1 MRKLTIDFET
11 RSAAPLK
18 KCGAAA
24 YAAHPS
30 TEVICLA
37 LKPEGYEPVIWFSPN
52 FDSAIPHL
60 PAGCIVTYQR
70 VQMLM
75 QEADIIEA
83 HNAQFE
89 YYIWKYVMPKYG
101 FNMFGIRKLRCSAAK
116 AAMFGLPRDLAGACA
131 ALGVPQQKDIEG
143 SKLMLRLCKPRAAHK
158 DEKLNDP
165 DWEHKLYW
173 HGTPEE
179 FAREGR
185 YCMQDVRAEESL
197 SNALPDLP
205 EYEQKVWQWDLEV
218 NDRGI
223 RIDVPSVE
231 SIVGCIDEHSAKLKR
246 DFSHITGLQSPTQ
259 RDATLQHL
267 LALGV
272 QMDGLTKD
280 AVEHALATTENET
293 AKEILSIRQSL
304 SKSSTAKYQAFL
316 NSVCPDNRV
325 RGALMYHGAGTGRWS
340 GRLIQPQNF
349 PRGAFSEVDFCVDL
363 FSRGALEDVQLWFGD
378 PMVAASTCLRGMII
392 PEDGMDFVCA
402 DYSSIEGRVLAWLAG
417 ETSALAVYR
426 EGIDP
431 YKVNASAIYKVPYE
445 EVTKAQRQVG
455 KVAELAC
462 IAEGELVLTD
472 KGPVPI
478 QDVTTDH
485 RVWDGEHFV
494 SHDGVVYKGIREVI
508 LYDGLKATPDHLVWV
523 EGEHR
528 PIYFGDAAARGARLI
543 RSSHAWQ
550 EVRVDRSDFHGE
562 ALVEKLE
569 SVLHSGEMLRLW
581 PRLLALVECFAEGQ
595 IERLSEL
602 LPTKAGSVMAGP
614 ESNSSEAEVHE
625 SEGPRLPKLRWPWG
639 DIRVSFC
646 DGGVSLDNGEYR
658 LTIKRDGNRPDR
670 QQQGVRTGQSPVGYE
685 KTESGEPAYYRYVS
699 GGFEFS
705 VAAVDQRGSSAEE
718 ARFVES
724 SDIRAREAGG
734 EGTPKELAVHRGKVR
749 VYDVLN
755 AGPNHRF
762 VVSGRLVHN
771 CGYQGSV
778 GAFNQ
783 MAVNYGVRL
792 PDDEVKKI
800 VESWREVHP
809 ETVRLWRELEFA
821 CTQAVTNPGSTFVY
835 RTARFVVRTIHGTP
849 FLAMRLP
856 SGRCLWYCRPR
867 MALKTMPWGEQK
879 AVVAFDGVDS
889 KTRKWG
895 IQYLYGG
902 LLAENLTQATARD
915 LLVNGMLNAEKH
927 DYQIVMHV
935 HDEAVAE
942 VKEGRGSVGEF
953 EALLCELPAW
963 AEGLPIKAE
972 GWRGKRYKK

>member
-37 LKPEGYEPVIWFSPN
+37 VKSNDEPKPWIWFAPPFSSAEKYY
-52 FDSAIPHL
+52 DSDEIICEAALRYAI
-60 PAGCIVTYQR
+60 AT
-70 VQMLM
+70 
-75 QEADIIEA
+75 ADIIEA

-89 YYIWKYVMPKYG
+89 YFIWKYVMPRYG
-101 FNMFGIRKLRCSAAK
+101 FKMFDTSKLRCSAAK

-158 DEKLNDP
+158 DEKLADP

-246 DFSHITGLQSPTQ
+246 DFSRITGLQSPTQ

-316 NSVCPDNRV
+316 NSVCPDSRV

-363 FSRGALEDVQLWFGD
+363 FSHGDLEDVQLWFGD

-417 ETSALAVYR
+417 ETSALGVYR
-426 EGIDP
+426 SGRDP
-431 YKVNASAIYKVPYE
+431 YKVNASAIYSVAYE
-445 EVTKAQRQVG
+445 DVTKPQRQVG
-455 KVAELAC
+455 KVAELA
-462 IAEGELVLTD
+462 L
-472 KGPVPI
+472 
-478 QDVTTDH
+478 
-485 RVWDGEHFV
+485 
-494 SHDGVVYKGIREVI
+494 
-508 LYDGLKATPDHLVWV
+508 
-523 EGEHR
+523 
-528 PIYFGDAAARGARLI
+528 
-543 RSSHAWQ
+543 
-550 EVRVDRSDFHGE
+550 
-562 ALVEKLE
+562 
-569 SVLHSGEMLRLW
+569 
-581 PRLLALVECFAEGQ
+581 
-595 IERLSEL
+595 
-602 LPTKAGSVMAGP
+602 
-614 ESNSSEAEVHE
+614 
-625 SEGPRLPKLRWPWG
+625 
-639 DIRVSFC
+639 
-646 DGGVSLDNGEYR
+646 
-658 LTIKRDGNRPDR
+658 
-670 QQQGVRTGQSPVGYE
+670 
-685 KTESGEPAYYRYVS
+685 
-699 GGFEFS
+699 
-705 VAAVDQRGSSAEE
+705 
-718 ARFVES
+718 
-724 SDIRAREAGG
+724 
-734 EGTPKELAVHRGKVR
+734 
-749 VYDVLN
+749 
-755 AGPNHRF
+755 
-762 VVSGRLVHN
+762 
-771 CGYQGSV
+771 GYQGSV

-867 MALKTMPWGEQK
+867 MAPKTMPWGEQK

-889 KTRKWG
+889 KTRKWS

-953 EALLCELPAW
+953 ETLLCELPAW
-963 AEGLPIKAE
+963 ADGLPIKAE